1 MLSLFHYLFLE
12 KESILR
18 VQFEYARNR
27 ILKAGLPYGSIDFK
41 ASISGIITPYTHNK
55 MILLKSIPT
64 FIHPSLLK
72 KPN

>member
-1 MLSLFHYLFLE
+1 MLGVFFYYVFLE

-41 ASISGIITPYTHNK
+41 ASILGIITPYIYNT
-55 MILLKSIPT
+55 IQ
-64 FIHPSLLK
+64 
-72 KPN
+72 